1 MSVTP
6 MLRRC
11 GVVALLCCGVVV
23 AAPPTATVERA
34 IDEQTAI
41 ESAAQATQ
49 SRIDQL
55 DDRTRVAVEAYREA
69 LQATDSLKRYNDQ
82 MALQLQSQVDELA
95 SMEEQI
101 DELDVTAREIVPLL
115 QRMLETLEQFVAL
128 DAPFL
133 QRERQDR
140 LDTLQALMVRAD
152 VSVAEKYRRITEAYQ
167 VEMEYGRTLE
177 AYQAPLSD
185 DDDRVVQLL
194 RVGRIALLYQT
205 LDGDETGYWHPRDQ
219 RFVVDGHYHAAV
231 RDGLK
236 VARKQAAPQLLT
248 LPLPAAGAGT

>member
-1 MSVTP
+1 MKSLTL
-6 MLRRC
+6 MLMRC
-11 GVVALLCCGVVV
+11 GAAGLLFSSVV
-23 AAPPTATVERA
+23 AAAPTATVERA

-41 ESAAQATQ
+41 EAAAQATQ
-49 SRIDQL
+49 ARIDQL
-55 DDRTRVAVEAYREA
+55 DDRARAAVEAYREA

-82 MALQLQSQVDELA
+82 MALQLQSQTRELA
-95 SMEEQI
+95 SMGDQLE
-101 DELDVTAREIVPLL
+101 ELDVTAREIVPLL
-115 QRMLETLEQFVAL
+115 HRMLDTLVQFVAL

-177 AYQAPLSD
+177 AYQAPLGD
-185 DDDRVVQLL
+185 DDERVVQFL

-205 LDGDETGYWHPRDQ
+205 LDGDETGYWHPGEQ
-219 RFVVDGHYHAAV
+219 RFVMDDHYHAAV

-236 VARKQAAPQLLT
+236 VARKQSAPQLLT
-248 LPLPAAGAGT
+248 LPLPAAGAGS